1 MVGLGPTIFQVFSV
15 PIKLQAL
22 RAWMLTG
29 TISFVVTCLAETV
42 EAKKMLLLHLLKLD
56 EQ

>member
-1 MVGLGPTIFQVFSV
+1 MVCLGPTIFQVFSV
-15 PIKLQAL
+15 PMELQAL

-42 EAKKMLLLHLLKLD
+42 EAEKMLLLHLLNLD
-56 EQ
+56 EK